1 MSKNVVII
9 GGGPAGISAALY
21 TARAGIDTLVIE
33 NGARALEKAEKI
45 ENYYGFENGI
55 SGKELYESGLLQ
67 AKNVGVKTV
76 TAEVVGLSFED
87 KFRVTT
93 TAGEYLADS
102 VIIATGASRNKP
114 KIENIDKFE
123 GSGISYCA
131 VCDGFFFRGKDVAVL
146 GSGEYAMH
154 EASVLLPFA
163 ASVTVLTD
171 GSDLSASLP
180 DGIKVNTSKIKAAS
194 GETVLEKVVFE
205 DNRALDISGLF
216 IALGTAGGADI
227 AKKIGVITN
236 GNSVVVNEDMATNIP
251 GIFAAGDATG
261 GILQIAKAVYQ
272 GMLSG
277 FSAIKFLKNDHS

>member
-9 GGGPAGISAALY
+9 GGGPAGVSAALY
-21 TARAGIDTLVIE
+21 TARAGIDTTIIE
-33 NGARALEKAEKI
+33 NGVHALEKAEKI

-55 SGKELYESGLLQ
+55 SGPSLYATGLLQ
-67 AKNVGVKTV
+67 AKNVGAKVV
-76 TAEVVGLSFED
+76 TDEVVGLSFED
-87 KFRVTT
+87 KFKVSATS
-93 TAGEYLADS
+93 GEYFADS
-102 VIIATGASRNKP
+102 VIIATGTSRNKP
-114 KIENIDKFE
+114 KIENFEKFE

-163 ASVTVLTD
+163 ASVTLLTD
-171 GSDLSASLP
+171 GEEPSAPVP
-180 DGIKVNTSKIKAAS
+180 DGIKVNTSKIKAVS
-194 GETVLEKVVFE
+194 GDAVLEKVVFE
-205 DNRALDISGLF
+205 DGNALDISGLF

-227 AKKIGVITN
+227 AKKIGAVTN
-236 GNSVVVNEDMATNIP
+236 GNYVSADENMATNIP
-251 GIFAAGDATG
+251 GIFAAGDCTG

-277 FSAIKFLKNDHS
+277 FSAIKFLKG

>member
-1 MSKNVVII
+1 MPKNVVII

-33 NGARALEKAEKI
+33 NGVRALEKAEKI

-55 SGKELYESGLLQ
+55 SGKDLYKSGLAQ
-67 AKNVGVKTV
+67 AKNVGAKIV

-87 KFRVTT
+87 KFKVLTT
-93 TAGEYLADS
+93 SGEYAADS
-102 VIIATGASRNKP
+102 VIIATGASRSKP
-114 KIENIDKFE
+114 KIENLEKFE

-163 ASVTVLTD
+163 ASVTLLTD
-171 GSDLSASLP
+171 GKEISAAIP
-180 DGIKVNTSKIKAAS
+180 DGVKVNTSKIKAVS
-194 GETVLEKVVFE
+194 GETVLEKIVFE
-205 DNRALDISGLF
+205 DGKTLDISGLF

-227 AKKIGVITN
+227 AKKIGAVTN

-251 GIFAAGDATG
+251 GIFAAGDCAG

-272 GMLSG
+272 GMQAG
-277 FSAIKFLKNDHS
+277 FSAIKFLKD

>member
-9 GGGPAGISAALY
+9 GGGPAGVSAALY
-21 TARAGIDTLVIE
+21 TARAGIDTTIIE
-33 NGARALEKAEKI
+33 NGVHALKKAEKI

-55 SGKELYESGLLQ
+55 SGPSLYVAGLSQ
-67 AKNVGVKTV
+67 AKNVGAKVLTD
-76 TAEVVGLSFED
+76 EVVGLSFED
-87 KFRVTT
+87 KFKVSATS
-93 TAGEYLADS
+93 GEYFADS

-114 KIENIDKFE
+114 NLKNLEKFE

-163 ASVTVLTD
+163 ASVTLLTD
-171 GSDLSASLP
+171 GEEPSSPVP
-180 DGIKVNTSKIKAAS
+180 DGIKVNTSKIKAVS
-194 GETVLEKVVFE
+194 GDAVLENVVFE
-205 DNRALDISGLF
+205 DGKTLDISGLF

-227 AKKIGVITN
+227 AKKIGVVTN
-236 GNSVVVNEDMATNIP
+236 GNYVSADGNMATNIP
-251 GIFAAGDATG
+251 GIFAAGDCTG

-277 FSAIKFLKNDHS
+277 FSAIKFLKG

>member
-277 FSAIKFLKNDHS
+277 FSAIKF